1 MTNFQVYKKTLSF
14 SFISF
19 FIGIFELVLV
29 SGLSIGGYFV
39 MNQSNDKAIA
49 GLAIGFLLS
58 IALVV
63 LIHIFIVNRI
73 KAAQVGMMAKG
84 VVDGKLPDKIVS
96 SGWADVKGRF
106 ASLTLFFMVIGAIK
120 GAFRQVGRTAN
131 RVGTIVG
138 GDVGGGIT
146 SAIDGA
152 IQVLIGYLSDC
163 CLGWVMFNREKG
175 VAKAACEGT
184 VIFFKHGKTLIK
196 NIGRIVGLG
205 LLSFVVVGGA
215 LFGLSFVIFSQFPQV
230 FQNLAHEI
238 AEIGVRG
245 ESEIPAFLTNPT
257 VLTAVA
263 AGIAGIVLWSMLHS
277 LLVRPF
283 ILVGVLRNF
292 MNSGLN
298 EQITNADFDEL
309 EKKSLKFSK
318 LRSRMA

>member
-84 VVDGKLPDKIVS
+84 VVDGKLPDKVVS

-205 LLSFVVVGGA
+205 LLSFVVVGGVF
-215 LFGLSFVIFSQFPQV
+215 FGLSFVIFSQFPQV

-263 AGIAGIVLWSMLHS
+263 AGVAGIVLWSMLHS

-292 MNSGLN
+292 INSGLN

-309 EKKSLKFSK
+309 EKKSPKFSK